1 MPVSKSK
8 TESKAIRTDQTK
20 AVIFFIFSLQKIHF
34 RTGLILNFLDMAK
47 AKSKKNVSGGAT
59 EQVISS
65 NASSMSVCDWLNII
79 WNVIG
84 VLAAL
89 GLAYHHMWY
98 CYIQHE
104 NEMWFTNIKEVERE
118 ISFRTESGLYYSY
131 FKQTVQGNTFI
142 DQRSKAL
149 GPRVNRSV
157 DK

>member
-1 MPVSKSK
+1 
-8 TESKAIRTDQTK
+8 
-20 AVIFFIFSLQKIHF
+20 
-34 RTGLILNFLDMAK
+34 MAK
-47 AKSKKNVSGGAT
+47 AKSKKNASGGAT
-59 EQVISS
+59 EQAVSS
-65 NASSMSVCDWLNII
+65 YTPSMTVCDWLNII

-149 GPRVNRSV
+149 RPRVIRSV

>member
-1 MPVSKSK
+1 
-8 TESKAIRTDQTK
+8 
-20 AVIFFIFSLQKIHF
+20 
-34 RTGLILNFLDMAK
+34 MAK
-47 AKSKKNVSGGAT
+47 AKSKKNASGGAT
-59 EQVISS
+59 EQDTSS
-65 NASSMSVCDWLNII
+65 KALTTSYENMSVCDWLNII
-79 WNVIG
+79 WNMIG

-149 GPRVNRSV
+149 RPRVIRSV

>member
-1 MPVSKSK
+1 MPASKSK

-20 AVIFFIFSLQKIHF
+20 TFFLFFHFKKFIFVPDQYWI
-34 RTGLILNFLDMAK
+34 FLDMAK
-47 AKSKKNVSGGAT
+47 AKSKKNASGGAT
-59 EQVISS
+59 EQAVSS
-65 NASSMSVCDWLNII
+65 YTPSMTVCDWLNII

-131 FKQTVQGNTFI
+131 FKQTVQGNT
-142 DQRSKAL
+142 DL
-149 GPRVNRSV
+149 
-157 DK
+157 

>member
-1 MPVSKSK
+1 
-8 TESKAIRTDQTK
+8 
-20 AVIFFIFSLQKIHF
+20 
-34 RTGLILNFLDMAK
+34 MAK
-47 AKSKKNVSGGAT
+47 AKSKKNASGGAT
-59 EQVISS
+59 EQSTSS
-65 NASSMSVCDWLNII
+65 KASSMSVCDWLNII

-131 FKQTVQGNTFI
+131 FKQTVQGNEI
-142 DQRSKAL
+142 RDPRAVRASK
-149 GPRVNRSV
+149 R
-157 DK
+157 